1 MQVKDA
7 TGDRTRLLVVGDSQ
21 RGEYAP
27 LVALWLRVTQIV
39 FHHADEG
46 AAQVLVWDVFRTDP
60 GEIGGRLEQA
70 IAHAPGAGGERVHR
84 VSQFL
89 KGVEGLGH
97 CPLLRSAR
105 WRAPAPPWRF
115 AWHALHRC

>member
-46 AAQVLVWDVFRTDP
+46 AAQVLVWDVR
-60 GEIGGRLEQA
+60 
-70 IAHAPGAGGERVHR
+70 AGLKNLNKTISG
-84 VSQFL
+84 VS
-89 KGVEGLGH
+89 
-97 CPLLRSAR
+97 A
-105 WRAPAPPWRF
+105 
-115 AWHALHRC
+115 